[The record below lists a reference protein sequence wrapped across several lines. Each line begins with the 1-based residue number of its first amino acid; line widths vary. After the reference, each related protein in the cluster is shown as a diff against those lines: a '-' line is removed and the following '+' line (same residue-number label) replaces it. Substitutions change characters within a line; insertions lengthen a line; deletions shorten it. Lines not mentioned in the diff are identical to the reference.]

1 MPALINFSR
10 NRCTSVKQ
18 IDDETILSTCR
29 LQDTLT
35 DAWVEIT
42 VRLPDLEIAEVAG
55 KFLRTGSKDCLD
67 LTAACKK
74 MVGVRIGSGM
84 LKIIK
89 GLVSEA
95 TNCSQFGF
103 MVEECC
109 HGVILSFTK
118 DQILQIPEGEEI
130 EIEAYRQMVKDNIRL
145 YNRCAAFAPGSAMVE
160 GIDPP

>member
-1 MPALINFSR
+1 MPTVLNFSR

-18 IDDETILSTCR
+18 INSETIRSTCR

-42 VRLPDLEIAEVAG
+42 VKLPDLEITDVTG
-55 KFLRTGSKDCLD
+55 KFLRTYQNNCLD
-67 LTAACKK
+67 IADACQK
-74 MVGVRIGSGM
+74 MVGVRIGPGV

-89 GLVSEA
+89 GLVSEV
-95 TNCSQFGF
+95 TDCGQFGF

-109 HGVILSFTK
+109 HGIILSFTK

-130 EIEAYRQMVKDNIRL
+130 EIEAYQQMVRDNLRL

-160 GIDPP
+160 GIDPS